1 MTQWLTKARPE
12 MTLAEYGVRLQLDLE
27 IEASEPTLCRALR
40 FLRLTRKRKVR
51 TAMRKFTAHNM
62 QRIADFRQWQRE
74 RDAWSIIFVDEM
86 GVKVADAQRIY
97 ARSKAGTK
105 AAVPCPAHNTGERGT
120 LWNFFAALDAEGIM
134 DCTYHT
140 HESVNAATFEDWVEI
155 MLLPTI
161 LEKYPFGGVSVVMD
175 NASFHR
181 RVPLTQMFN
190 EHGVELMFLPA
201 YCPEYNPI
209 ETAFAWIKAH
219 VRRVPTEAMIDLL
232 AATHRA
238 FESVTENL
246 AVAWMR
252 YSDFVIEE

>member
-1 MTQWLTKARPE
+1 MAQWLNKARPE
-12 MTLAEYGVRLQLDLE
+12 MWLPEFRARLELDLG
-27 IEASEPTLCRALR
+27 IGASEPTLCRALR
-40 FLRLTRKRKVR
+40 FLGLTRKRKAR
-51 TAMRKFTAHNM
+51 AAMRKFTPHNK
-62 QRIADFRQWQRE
+62 QRIADFRQWQSE
-74 RDAWSIIFVDEM
+74 RDAWSLIFVDEM
-86 GVKVADAQRIY
+86 GVRVADAQRIY

-105 AAVPCPAHNTGERGT
+105 AAVPCPAHNTNERGN
-120 LWNFFAALDAEGIM
+120 LLNFIAALDSEGIM

-140 HESVNAATFEDWVEI
+140 DESVNAATFEDWVEI
-155 MLLPTI
+155 MLIPTI
-161 LEKYPFGGVSVVMD
+161 LEKYPFGRVSVVMD

-181 RVPLTQMFN
+181 RGPLTEMFN

-219 VRRVPTEAMIDLL
+219 VRRAPTEAMMDLP

-238 FESVTENL
+238 FEAVTGNL

-252 YSDFVIEE
+252 YSDFVFEE